1 MKKVAQQSC
10 EVPCQGGIR
19 ALDSK
24 FKIFS
29 KKLTNFRI
37 CYKAL
42 TRLLL
47 ILFLYPCFS
56 FSQSSTE
63 SLVQEVADHLQT
75 FFKNK
80 TEARVAVVQFE
91 NFSEL
96 TDLAMQKIYQ
106 TLTARLENEKNIKIS
121 DLLTNFTNGRGEF
134 NLSKVNE
141 LDYLLY
147 LKFIQNKSKTG
158 LGLIIFSRWQDKP
171 VSIKYVEKKL
181 DKGEMEFLNTKNFA
195 FSELGFFK
203 LTEFETKKNLMDIQS
218 INSADGQAQYFFYY
232 PDEIV
237 IYLAKEERLE
247 KYSSFKLK
255 WTRPLYPVL
264 NYQGK
269 LLLITFKQELILTAG
284 NNFSPYAKVLT
295 FSNNRWLE
303 TAKIGFVP
311 FKQLVFN
318 QNPYLVGARYDEGKN
333 FFRDEIYFMPFSDPT
348 INSGIFEKKAFP
360 AYAIDFSTQEGQL
373 QGIHLIDRNYNYHL
387 LTADLAEKTPELNK
401 RGASLAAGEG
411 PWLAVSDYSR
421 QTDQIF
427 FYDIKT
433 GGQRPV
439 YTGKTP
445 GEIQFITA
453 GIWQK
458 VNGFWVCIQLPQDS
472 FGRSILQFWGKRND

>member
-1 MKKVAQQSC
+1 MKKITQQSC
-10 EVPCQGGIR
+10 KVPCKGGIR

-24 FKIFS
+24 FKICS

-42 TRLLL
+42 TQLLL

-56 FSQSSTE
+56 FSQSSAE
-63 SLVQEVADHLQT
+63 SLVQEVADYLPA
-75 FFKNK
+75 FLKNK
-80 TEARVAVVQFE
+80 AEARVAVVQFE
-91 NFSEL
+91 NYSEL

-121 DLLTNFTNGRGEF
+121 DLLINFANGRGEF

-158 LGLIIFSRWQDKP
+158 LGMIIFSRWQDKL
-171 VSIKYVEKKL
+171 VSIKYVEKNL
-181 DKGEMEFLNTKNFA
+181 GKGEMEFLNAKNFA
-195 FSELGFFK
+195 FSELGFSK

-218 INSADGQAQYFFYY
+218 INSADGQTQYFFYY

-255 WTRPLYPVL
+255 WARPLYPVL

-269 LLLITFKQELILTAG
+269 LLLFTFKQELILTVG
-284 NNFSPYAKVLT
+284 NNFSPYAQVLT
-295 FSNNRWLE
+295 FSNNQWLE

-333 FFRDEIYFMPFSDPT
+333 YFKDKIYFMPFSDPT
-348 INSGIFEKKAFP
+348 VNSGIYEKKVFP
-360 AYAIDFSTQEGQL
+360 AYALDFSTQEGQL
-373 QGIHLIDRNYNYHL
+373 QGVHLIDRNYNYHL
-387 LTADLAEKTPELNK
+387 LTADFAEKTPELNK
-401 RGASLAAGEG
+401 KGASLAAGEG
-411 PWLAVSDYSR
+411 QWLAVSDYSR

-427 FYDIKT
+427 FYDIKA

-439 YTGKTP
+439 YTGKTL

-458 VNGFWVCIQLPQDS
+458 VNGFWVCIQLPQDGY
-472 FGRSILQFWGKRND
+472 GRSVLQFWGKRND

>member
-1 MKKVAQQSC
+1 MKKVL
-10 EVPCQGGIR
+10 R
-19 ALDSK
+19 
-24 FKIFS
+24 F
-29 KKLTNFRI
+29 
-37 CYKAL
+37 
-42 TRLLL
+42 LL

-56 FSQSSTE
+56 FPQSSAE
-63 SLVQEVADHLQT
+63 SLVQEVTDHLQM
-75 FFKNK
+75 FFKNQA
-80 TEARVAVVQFE
+80 EARVAVVQFE
-91 NFSEL
+91 NYSEL

-106 TLTARLENEKNIKIS
+106 TLIARLENEKNIKIS
-121 DLLTNFTNGRGEF
+121 DLLINFTNGRGEF

-158 LGLIIFSRWQDKP
+158 LGMIVFSRWQDKL
-171 VSIKYVEKKL
+171 VSIKYVEKNL
-181 DKGEMEFLNTKNFA
+181 GKGEMEFLNTKNFA
-195 FSELGFFK
+195 FPELGFFK

-218 INSADGQAQYFFYY
+218 INSADGQTQYFFYY

-264 NYQGK
+264 NVQGK
-269 LLLITFKQELILTAG
+269 LLLIAFKQELIMTVG

-295 FSNNRWLE
+295 LSQNKSKTGSAMITDNRWLE
-303 TAKIGFVP
+303 TSKIGFVP
-311 FKQLVFN
+311 FKQIVFN
-318 QNPYLVGARYDEGKN
+318 QNTYLVGARYDEGKN
-333 FFRDEIYFMPFSDPT
+333 YFRDKIYFMPFSDPT
-348 INSGIFEKKAFP
+348 SNPEILEKKIFP
-360 AYAIDFSTQEGQL
+360 AYDIDFSTQEGQL

-401 RGASLAAGEG
+401 RGASLAVSEDQ
-411 PWLAVSDYSR
+411 WLAVSDYSR

-427 FYDIKT
+427 FYDIKS
-433 GGQRPV
+433 GGQRAV
-439 YTGKTP
+439 YAGKTP

-458 VNGFWVCIQLPQDS
+458 VNGFWVCVQLPQES

>member
-1 MKKVAQQSC
+1 MKKV
-10 EVPCQGGIR
+10 
-19 ALDSK
+19 
-24 FKIFS
+24 IF
-29 KKLTNFRI
+29 
-37 CYKAL
+37 
-42 TRLLL
+42 LLL

-56 FSQSSTE
+56 FPQSSAE
-63 SLVQEVADHLQT
+63 SLVQEVADHLQA

-80 TEARVAVVQFE
+80 GSARVAVVQFE
-91 NFSEL
+91 NYSEL

-121 DLLTNFTNGRGEF
+121 DLLINFANGRGEF
-134 NLSKVNE
+134 NLSKVNG

-158 LGLIIFSRWQDKP
+158 LGLSIFSRWQDKL
-171 VSIKYVEKKL
+171 VSMKYVEKNL
-181 DKGEMEFLNTKNFA
+181 GKGEMEFLNAKNFA
-195 FSELGFFK
+195 FSELGFSK
-203 LTEFETKKNLMDIQS
+203 LTEFESKKNLMDIQS
-218 INSADGQAQYFFYY
+218 INSADGQTQYFFYY

-237 IYLAKEERLE
+237 IYLVKEERLE
-247 KYSSFKLK
+247 KHSSFKLK

-269 LLLITFKQELILTAG
+269 LLLFTFKQELILTVG
-284 NNFSPYAKVLT
+284 SNFSPYAQLWT
-295 FSNNRWLE
+295 FSNNQWLWLE

-333 FFRDEIYFMPFSDPT
+333 YFNDKIYFMPFTDPT
-348 INSGIFEKKAFP
+348 VNSGIYEKKAFP
-360 AYAIDFSTQEGQL
+360 AYAIDFSTLEGQL
-373 QGIHLIDRNYNYHL
+373 QGVHLIDRNYNYHL
-387 LTADLAEKTPELNK
+387 LTADFAEKTPELNK
-401 RGASLAAGEG
+401 KGASLAASEDQ
-411 PWLAVSDYSR
+411 WLAVSDYSR

-427 FYDIKT
+427 FYDIKA

-458 VNGFWVCIQLPQDS
+458 VNGFWVSIQLPQDS
-472 FGRSILQFWGKRND
+472 FGRSVLQFWGKRND